1 MTPLAPVA
9 ADAAMKF
16 VSGKVVHHLGEDG
29 AAGVHAPL
37 SAHRLWRHRR
47 QRQFKSK
54 MPQVD
59 PNCLAV
65 YEFRPVV
72 DALAGQ

>member
-1 MTPLAPVA
+1 
-9 ADAAMKF
+9 
-16 VSGKVVHHLGEDG
+16 
-29 AAGVHAPL
+29 L